1 MATEF
6 REVGGRVT
14 GQDITKNSAI
24 DLRNQRL
31 RRPAHVNRR
40 DGDSQGECDQEE
52 SPFDTPDYGDPREDV
67 GEDAERGG
75 YDGHDE
81 APVGQKP
88 IET

>member
-1 MATEF
+1 MSRSRRSRDRARYNES
-6 REVGGRVT
+6 
-14 GQDITKNSAI
+14 SAI
-24 DLRNQRL
+24 DLGGRWRTT
-31 RRPAHVNRR
+31 HVDRR